1 MWRRAF
7 LILAKRIETRVI
19 DTHCHL
25 DFPVF
30 DADRDAVWAR
40 ARAVGVRGL
49 VIPGVTLAGFER
61 IVGLRG
67 PGCEIALG
75 LHPVFLADHPE
86 DGLARLEGWLRG
98 VVPLAVGEIGL
109 DHLLPP
115 ETHAVQAVLFEAQLR
130 LAMAFDRPVLLHV
143 RRAHDPVVALL
154 KRLKF
159 PCGGIVHAFGGSLE
173 QARDYIRLGFCLGM
187 GGVVTR
193 ERATRIRQVAAA
205 VDETALVLESDA
217 PDLPPVSRYW
227 QRNEPACLAEVVE
240 TLAGLR
246 GVAVEGLIAATTRNA
261 RRVLNWREG

>member
-1 MWRRAF
+1 M
-7 LILAKRIETRVI
+7 I

-30 DADRDAVWAR
+30 DPDRAAVWAR
-40 ARAVGVRGL
+40 ARAVGVRSL
-49 VIPGVTLAGFER
+49 VIPGVRLVDFEK
-61 IVGLRG
+61 ILGLRG
-67 PGCEIALG
+67 AGCEIALG

-86 DGLARLEGWLRG
+86 DGPARLEGWLRRAA
-98 VVPLAVGEIGL
+98 PLAVGEIGL
-109 DHLLPP
+109 DFQVSE
-115 ETHAVQAVLFEAQLR
+115 ETHAAQRVLFEAQLR

-154 KRLKF
+154 KQLKF
-159 PCGGIVHAFGGSLE
+159 PCGGIVHAFSGSME
-173 QARDYIRLGFCLGM
+173 QARAYIRLGFCLGI

-193 ERATRIRQVAAA
+193 ERATRVRQVAAA
-205 VDETALVLESDA
+205 VDEAALVLESDA

-246 GVAVEGLIAATTRNA
+246 GVAVEALIAATTHNA